1 MYNIDQQL
9 FDYCTAKTLDN
20 VQCCIPVIDN
30 THELPLCLKHA
41 RDLVSLVVSL
51 GERIF
56 MSCMV
61 AVSFVNGPQSTK

>member
-61 AVSFVNGPQSTK
+61 AVHEMKI